1 MLSGITSESIQRWT
15 RIVLYYIFGAL
26 GYGGVSAAGGLDWR
40 QLAVSAVGF
49 GLTALWTKYGST
61 VDAMLTEVGKTAGV
75 EEVHAKVNPSVIS
88 PRDLNDATPANVSV
102 KPA

>member
-1 MLSGITSESIQRWT
+1 MSGITSESIQRWT
-15 RIVLYYIFGAL
+15 RIILYYIFGAL
-26 GYGGVSAAGGLDWR
+26 GYGGATATGGLDWR

-75 EEVHAKVNPSVIS
+75 EEVQAKVNTAVIS
-88 PRDLNDATPANVSV
+88 ARDLNDATPTNVVV
-102 KPA
+102 KSA